1 MMRIFRVIFIFFIF
15 SSLACVSIDIPKN
28 ELKRS
33 NTYSF
38 KKPNSKLF
46 TLKETPE
53 LDKLWVHERNGNSI
67 SILSDC
73 SSNYDPSLDQ
83 IKNGITTGI
92 NNLETKS
99 SKYQT
104 YNKRKALFAHIVGD
118 VDGVLSEFD
127 LVIFKKDGCVY
138 TLTHVAT
145 KNSYKATKEIFDDFV
160 LNFKVD

>member
-1 MMRIFRVIFIFFIF
+1 MRIFRVIFIFFIF
-15 SSLACVSIDIPKN
+15 SNLACVSIDIPKN

-33 NTYSF
+33 NTYSY
-38 KKPNSKLF
+38 KKPNSDLF
-46 TLKETPE
+46 KSKETPN
-53 LDKLWVHERNGNSI
+53 LDILWVHANNGNSI

-73 SSNYDPSLDQ
+73 SSNYDPSLKQ
-83 IKNGITTGI
+83 IKNGITSGI

-99 SKYQT
+99 SNYKT
-104 YNKRKALFAHIVGD
+104 YNKRKALFTHIIGD

-138 TLTHVAT
+138 TLTYVAT
-145 KNSYKATKEIFDDFV
+145 KNSYKATKQIFDDFV